1 LSRFIPSTLFAVVRN
16 QSPIAI
22 WSLPQ

>member
-22 WSLPQ
+22 CSLPQ